1 VVNQESGII
10 DRINFL
16 TFFRNIMQDLS
27 RYSLSQ
33 LRTLEAQIVEE
44 LKKRHFL
51 GVSQAREQIL
61 HIARGAGLSVKE
73 LLAGKSPKE
82 PKSSPR
88 EAKFRHPDDAA
99 KQWSGRGRQRG
110 WVKDWLAAGK
120 SLDDT
125 KV

>member
-1 VVNQESGII
+1 
-10 DRINFL
+10 
-16 TFFRNIMQDLS
+16 MQDLS
-27 RYSLSQ
+27 HHSLSE

-73 LLAGKSPKE
+73 LLAGNGPKE
-82 PKSSPR
+82 PKSGPR
-88 EAKFRHPDDAA
+88 EAKYRHPDDQA
-99 KQWSGRGRQRG
+99 KQWSGRGRQPG

-120 SLDDT
+120 SLEET

>member
-1 VVNQESGII
+1 MQE
-10 DRINFL
+10 
-16 TFFRNIMQDLS
+16 LS
-27 RYSLSQ
+27 KYSLSQ

-61 HIARGAGLSVKE
+61 HIARAAGLSVNE
-73 LLAGKSPKE
+73 LLAGKGSKKGQSE
-82 PKSSPR
+82 PQ
-88 EAKFRHPDDAA
+88 EAKFRHPDDST
-99 KQWSGRGRQRG
+99 KQWSGRGRQPG
-110 WVKDWLAAGK
+110 WIKDWLAAGK

>member
-1 VVNQESGII
+1 MQE
-10 DRINFL
+10 
-16 TFFRNIMQDLS
+16 LS
-27 RYSLSQ
+27 KYSLSQ
-33 LRTLEAQIVEE
+33 LHTLEAQIFEE

-61 HIARGAGLSVKE
+61 HIARAAGLSVNE
-73 LLAGKSPKE
+73 LLAGKGSKKGQSE
-82 PKSSPR
+82 PQK
-88 EAKFRHPDDAA
+88 AKFRHPDDST
-99 KQWSGRGRQRG
+99 KQWSGRGRQPG